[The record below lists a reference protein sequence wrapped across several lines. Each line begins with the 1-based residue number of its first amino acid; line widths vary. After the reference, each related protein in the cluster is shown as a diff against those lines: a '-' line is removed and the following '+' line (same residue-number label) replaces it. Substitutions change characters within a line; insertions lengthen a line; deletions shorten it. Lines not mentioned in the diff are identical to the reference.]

1 MMMNSI
7 LKLMLFSMCCAATA
21 QAVEVFW
28 KPISGT
34 SWSGADFKTI
44 SAAQAAEVS
53 KLQPNHTAA
62 QMPVQSFNF
71 ANCGY
76 RQGAEPIPFIPAVIT
91 VNPVDGDDT
100 DLIQQA
106 IDTVSARA
114 PDANGFRGAVL
125 LAEGEFQVS
134 RHLKIDTSGVVL
146 RGSGDEGTTILADGI
161 DRRTLVRV
169 EGAEPE
175 EGSSYAV
182 ASSELQ
188 AGDTQIELNNA
199 AGLSVGDT
207 VFIDRPASMPWI
219 ESLGMNSYS
228 GGFSSKMINWQED
241 SRVVRWDRTIT
252 NITGNVITFDNPVT
266 TEMSAAMQ
274 TQPTVTAY
282 TWEGRVE
289 QVGLENIR
297 FVSNPDTATNP
308 KDEEHA
314 WICIQF
320 WNVKDSWIRNVT
332 AEKFV
337 SSAVWFDHT
346 VSQCTVE
353 HTRFLDP
360 ISEIGGRRRIS
371 FRNGG
376 QLNLFENC
384 FARNGRHDF
393 VAGFCSA
400 GPNVFRDC
408 TTENSLAFSGSFES
422 WACGALFDNVKIDNN
437 ALSFANIEHYADG
450 MGWTGSHSTFW
461 NCEAT
466 EIDAD
471 MPPGS
476 RNYIYGA
483 TGATPGDVEVF
494 GTNGVYAPQSLYG
507 FQVTATSNALER
519 ARFVFPTENPT
530 AFVFNPALVPVEEK
544 KPVQPV
550 EIVNGRF
557 VCNGEIFWDGHARN
571 DIWNDRMYNTRVD
584 LNPYRWVPGYEGPG
598 YTEDLDE
605 ATDRVLAKPGR
616 KLYGYTPPLWYDRRR
631 MAHDIVIRE
640 NPEVVAPFYEM
651 PWSRSGTGTCFD
663 QLSQYDLERFNPWYF
678 KRVDQTA
685 KLCDEKGLLF
695 YNEIYD
701 NHWLIEAGAH
711 WPDLAW
717 RPTNSVQNT
726 GMIDEFPW
734 HYNESGSVRISIADE
749 FYNVTNNV
757 ENRRLHTLYIN
768 QCLDALKDRSN
779 VLHAVAFQDVAPL
792 EFQTFYFDLVR
803 AWEAM
808 NGIDLK
814 LAFKSAKNTTDAF
827 MAMPEYA
834 EMIDVLDIRYWH
846 RIACTAGD
854 MSEGDLWAPDGGKNR
869 AYREYW
875 KQTFGDK
882 PPPTK
887 PQYLYEQVREYR
899 DRFPDKAIIACER
912 GAGVL
917 PIVMAGGAYALFHDE
932 MVNSKP
938 DEDARAVIKF
948 TNTPPLST
956 DLFLMGP
963 NDAIVSNSMT
973 NWCLADAVNQSYLI
987 YSSLGDAFD
996 VTLPAGDYTAQWH
1009 TPTGVEQGGSVEINS
1024 DGSAETLTPTNG
1036 TPALVYITAVE

>member
-1 MMMNSI
+1 MNKSAV
-7 LKLMLFSMCCAATA
+7 LVFFVLFASYALVTSCSRQTSDPAMPPVLELTA
-21 QAVEVFW
+21 VPSPPE
-28 KPISGT
+28 
-34 SWSGADFKTI
+34 
-44 SAAQAAEVS
+44 
-53 KLQPNHTAA
+53 
-62 QMPVQSFNF
+62 PVQIGDLFDFSR
-71 ANCGY
+71 CGY
-76 RQGAEPIPFIPAVIT
+76 KQGVEPIPFVLAVIT
-91 VNPVDGDDT
+91 VRPGDGDDT

-114 PDANGFRGAVL
+114 PDANAFRGAVL
-125 LAEGEFQVS
+125 LAEGEFQVN
-134 RHLKIDTSGVVL
+134 RHLKISANGVVL
-146 RGSGDEGTTILADGI
+146 RGSGNEETRILADGI
-161 DRRTLVRV
+161 DRRTLIRV
-169 EGAEPE
+169 EGAKPE
-175 EGSSYAV
+175 EGSSYTV
-182 ASSELQ
+182 ASAALR

-199 AGLSVGDT
+199 MGLSVGDT
-207 VFIDRPASMPWI
+207 VFIDRPASKPWI
-219 ESLGMNSYS
+219 ESLGMNSDTR
-228 GGFSSKMINWQED
+228 GFSSKMINWQEG

-252 NITGNVITFDNPVT
+252 DVSGNVITLDNPLT

-282 TWEGRVE
+282 TWQGRLE
-289 QVGLENIR
+289 QVGIENVC
-297 FVSNPDTATNP
+297 FVSNPDIETNP

-332 AEKFV
+332 AKKFV

-353 HTRFLDP
+353 HSRFLDP
-360 ISEIGGRRRIS
+360 VSEIGGRRRIS

-393 VAGFCSA
+393 VVGFCSA

-422 WACGALFDNVKIDNN
+422 WACGALFDNVSIDNN
-437 ALSFANIEHYADG
+437 ALSFANVGHYADG

-476 RNYIYGA
+476 RNYIYGPK
-483 TGATPGDVEVF
+483 GATPGDVEVF
-494 GTNGVYAPQSLYG
+494 GTNGTHGPQSLYS
-507 FQVTATSNALER
+507 FQATATSDALKR
-519 ARFVFPTENPT
+519 ARFVFPTETPA
-530 AFVFNPALVPVEEK
+530 AFVFNPALVPVEEE
-544 KPVQPV
+544 KPVQSV

-557 VCNGEIFWDGHARN
+557 VCNGAIFWDGHARN
-571 DIWNDRMYNTRVD
+571 DIWNDRMYNTRKD

-605 ATDRVLAKPGR
+605 ATDRVLAKTGR

-631 MAHDIVIRE
+631 MAHDIVIRA

-651 PWSRSGTGTCFD
+651 PWSRSGTGTSFD

-678 KRVDQTA
+678 KRVNETA
-685 KLCDEKGLLF
+685 RHCDEKGLLF

-711 WPDLAW
+711 WPDFAW
-717 RPTNSVQNT
+717 RLTNSVQNT
-726 GMIDEFPW
+726 GMIDDFPW
-734 HYNESGSVRISIADE
+734 DIDERRKPRIAIADE

-757 ENRRLHTLYIN
+757 ENRRLHTLYVN
-768 QCLDALKDRSN
+768 KCLDALKDRSN
-779 VLHAVAFQDVAPL
+779 VLHSVAFQDVAPL
-792 EFQTFYFDLVR
+792 EFQTFFFDLVR
-803 AWEAM
+803 AWEAT

-846 RIACTAGD
+846 RIAYAAGD
-854 MSEGDLWAPDGGKNR
+854 ISEGELWAPDGGKNR

-875 KQTFGDK
+875 RQAFGKK

-899 DRFPDKAIIACER
+899 DRFPDKAIIASEN

-938 DEDARAVIKF
+938 DEDAKAVIAF
-948 TNTPPLST
+948 INSPPLST
-956 DLFLMGP
+956 SLFLMSP

-973 NWCLADAVNQSYLI
+973 NWCLADAVNHTYLI
-987 YSSLGDAFD
+987 HSSLGDAFD
-996 VTLPAGDYTAQWH
+996 VTLPTGTYFAQWH
-1009 TPTGVEQGGSVEINS
+1009 TPTGEEKGSGFDFFA
-1024 DGSAETLTPTNG
+1024 DGSSITLTPPEKQ
-1036 TPALVYITAVE
+1036 PALLLITK